1 MLQQFLIQGRFI
13 AEAPR
18 NPVRECN
25 PLFRTSA
32 HYYCERCGEIYATVL
47 VSPCPFGWTTYRG
60 TAKAALRFLPYSFQ
74 APFGRIGTG
83 NSSCPFPLP
92 SCNGSFSSTSSTTQS
107 E

>member
-47 VSPCPFGWTTYRG
+47 VSPSPYGWTTYRG
-60 TAKAALRFLPYSFQ
+60 HCESCPPFPSVFLPGSIWRDWDREFLLSLP
-74 APFGRIGTG
+74 APILQRELFIH
-83 NSSCPFPLP
+83 LKHL
-92 SCNGSFSSTSSTTQS
+92 
-107 E
+107 EK